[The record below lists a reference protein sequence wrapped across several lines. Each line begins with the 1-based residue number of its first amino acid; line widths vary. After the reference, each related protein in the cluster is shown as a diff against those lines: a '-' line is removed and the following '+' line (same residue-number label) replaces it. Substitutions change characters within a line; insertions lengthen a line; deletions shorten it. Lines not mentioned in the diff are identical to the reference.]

1 MTPQICQQWLR
12 HSFPSEVWGE
22 AESQRWKELTVT
34 CMHIIWDTFILTL
47 IFTLT
52 VFLTFLHTRTHF
64 CIRHAAHHTC
74 TQYRLQLE
82 EVLMDKTSGVG
93 WQGEKMRES
102 CTEEKK
108 RSRKK
113 EAESGRERKRKEA
126 DWKYSSSG
134 KERDADGERKTEERL
149 KTKMCGRFLRSE
161 TWGKPA
167 VPNLILSL

>member
-64 CIRHAAHHTC
+64 CVRHAAHHTC

-102 CTEEKK
+102 CTEEKN

-113 EAESGRERKRKEA
+113 RQNLEERERGRKQTENIQA
-126 DWKYSSSG
+126 A
-134 KERDADGERKTEERL
+134 ERREMQTER
-149 KTKMCGRFLRSE
+149 GRQRR
-161 TWGKPA
+161 G
-167 VPNLILSL
+167 